1 MIMADESPIFVV
13 DQTGERT
20 VVRFRDWRAA
30 RTEFFQPVEPE
41 LLAKIRQELEAVDAD
56 CRVLAVD
63 MSEVDLV
70 PSSFLAMLV
79 AIHRGG
85 TKVELLDP
93 SQPVRDVLHTT
104 RLNQLLLVR
113 DKTE

>member
-1 MIMADESPIFVV
+1 MADESSVFVV

-20 VVRFRDWRAA
+20 VVRFRNWSSA
-30 RTEFFQPVEPE
+30 RSEFFQPLEPE
-41 LLAKIRQELEAVDAD
+41 LLAKIRSELEALDAG
-56 CRVLAVD
+56 CSVLAVD

-79 AIHRGG
+79 AIHRAG

-93 SQPVRDVLHTT
+93 SEPVRDVLHTT
-104 RLNQLLLVR
+104 RLNQLLVVR
-113 DKTE
+113 DTTN